1 MLLKKNIF
9 LLKITLDAIR
19 DTFKI
24 IKHFNL
30 IKLNGPSIIV
40 KLFFIR
46 YFFSFNYLRNFF
58 KISKIIKNNAN
69 KDCNFLNDK
78 HIINNEAVKDVD
90 KFGYSKMFQ
99 IKEDQVNEIKKYVF
113 DRNNINIK
121 KNNKNKNDLLKKNHE
136 DLNIY
141 FKRLKEQNI
150 SRFTGSVDL
159 NKESVLRNILFS
171 DTIMEFARAYL
182 NCNNFS
188 VNATFFVSNPLH
200 ITEQEKYRNAQYFH
214 WDNDFRKFFKVY
226 IYLTD
231 VDSDS
236 GPHIYIPGT
245 HKNKLPEYKL
255 CRLYPDSKVY
265 ADYPNPKVFTGKAGS
280 LFMVDS
286 YGLHKGET
294 PKSKSRLMLN
304 VHYGTGKILYTENDE
319 YVKLR

>member
-1 MLLKKNIF
+1 MLLKNNIF
-9 LLKITLDAIR
+9 LLKNTLDAFR

-24 IKHFNL
+24 VRHFNL

-46 YFFSFNYLRNFF
+46 YFFSFGYLRNLS
-58 KISKIIKNNAN
+58 KISKKIEN
-69 KDCNFLNDK
+69 KECDFLK
-78 HIINNEAVKDVD
+78 EKYLINNEVVKDVD
-90 KFGYSKMFQ
+90 KFGFSKIFQ
-99 IKEDQVNEIKKYVF
+99 IKEDQVSEIKKYVF

-121 KNNKNKNDLLKKNHE
+121 NNVIHKNDLLKKKHE
-136 DLNIY
+136 DLDIY
-141 FKRLKEQNI
+141 FKRLKKQKI
-150 SRFTGSVDL
+150 SRFTGSINL
-159 NKESVLRNILFS
+159 NKESVLRNILYS
-171 DTIMEFARAYL
+171 DAIMEFARAYL

-188 VNATFFVSNPLH
+188 VNATFFISNPLQT
-200 ITEQEKYRNAQYFH
+200 TEQEKYRNAQYFH
-214 WDNDFRKFFKVY
+214 WDNDFRKFFKLY

-231 VDSDS
+231 VDYDS
-236 GPHIYIPGT
+236 GPHIYIPTT
-245 HKNKLPEYKL
+245 HKYKLPEYKL
-255 CRLYPDSKVY
+255 CRLYPDSKIY
-265 ADYPNPKVFTGKAGS
+265 ADYPNPKIFTGKAGS